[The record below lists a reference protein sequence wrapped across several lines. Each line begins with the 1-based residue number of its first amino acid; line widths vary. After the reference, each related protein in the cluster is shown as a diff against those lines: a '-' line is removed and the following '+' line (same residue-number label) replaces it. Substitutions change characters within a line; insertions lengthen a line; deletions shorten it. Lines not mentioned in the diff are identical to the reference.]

1 MLQRGAGP
9 HSQVSA
15 TRRFSASHP
24 GAHHS
29 FSRKNGSLYSA
40 SSNKAQIL
48 GLSEHSS
55 LQPLHPRATE
65 ADREE
70 LLPKA
75 NANDGTS
82 LSIPSVQSPEPSLH
96 MPPLDE
102 PLGVPR
108 PPTPPLPPPS
118 PAHPPSD
125 RPPTP
130 PLPPNLASPPPTAS
144 PHPPTPP
151 LEPPPE
157 AIPRANHLHPTS
169 RPVDNPKTTGLNGD
183 TLTHAFSFENYDA
196 GRYVSATRTQPQPHH
211 PLNPRKRKSS
221 ISTSSQSHTS
231 EINRSGSKSVPTSR
245 RGKQKAKRSRI
256 RQSLPP
262 HDHSISERVPFP
274 LPPRPSRYPGNAAP
288 SVPDGPI
295 APSTSSAGGDSVAS
309 RNGAKKNR
317 NKKDRPSSLPLGS
330 VEGRSMSSISDRSPV
345 TQTVTTLPNGGSA
358 FPPAIPVHHPIPVSH
373 PVPVDPRITG
383 DPRFPVD
390 PRMAGGSRV
399 FTDSRALVKPHPL
412 YISRAPIDPDVP
424 LDPRTPVDPR
434 TGRPGSRPV
443 SRQSTPAPITNGKP
457 EANHFA
463 QGPTSMHKSE
473 NKGTVVVPPRNYHDK
488 LPAQQTALSHPGVSY
503 VAANIQSA
511 SGLESLQK
519 KPLSQSEA
527 FLAAKAEI
535 EARKFWGNPHTHI
548 VNSNV
553 NVSGAAEGL
562 PRSAGSISVTG
573 HKVQPDALADD
584 DNEPKHFRLPKHL
597 LALFKMNKGL
607 TDNVT
612 DSATSPDVNLPKT
625 AMAATAEPTTV
636 EPATV
641 EPAVVEPATVEP
653 ATVELAVVEPTA
665 VEPTAVEPTAVEPAT
680 VDGVTVA
687 SSPKMQPIDNAPVA
701 GPSRPSDP
709 KTSQV
714 PLRVEESRELHK
726 APLPLLAGAKPDARP
741 SAARKKPSASADS
754 GRSPARPPKK
764 RKEGPVTTRK
774 RKQAPIPPEPSHA
787 PPARKSE
794 AQARRKIK
802 QVINISS
809 GLFPPSIIEEIG
821 GLPIESNFTFKG
833 MDFGRRG
840 EGPDDRKIRDQ
851 SSPVDPENLFAGSR
865 DLSLSV
871 SSQTT
876 QPSQPSLERVREP
889 LFLSRSPTPY
899 SESPAQKISSQNGT
913 AVQVKE
919 EAEIAFDRPD
929 PAVSA
934 HPEAGPSSIGMRSA
948 QVDENGVVTVND
960 HRPDE
965 SRALVGP
972 SGADEADEL
981 LKRYQLIVDRESTP
995 ASLDIVLS
1003 RSSTE
1008 GELTDACS
1016 SPEVPLGSLRFKN
1029 LQAWSW
1035 RNKSHGTLDRLS
1047 VVLPI
1052 SKARR
1057 RKLIQRGIYGTTLS

>member
-24 GAHHS
+24 GGAHHS
-29 FSRKNGSLYSA
+29 FSRKNVSVYSA
-40 SSNKAQIL
+40 SSNKAQIP
-48 GLSEHSS
+48 GLSEHSP

-65 ADREE
+65 VDREE
-70 LLPKA
+70 LLAKA
-75 NANDGTS
+75 NANDGIS

-102 PLGVPR
+102 PLDVPR

-157 AIPRANHLHPTS
+157 AITPANHLHPPN
-169 RPVDNPKTTGLNGD
+169 RPVDNPTTTGLNGD
-183 TLTHAFSFENYDA
+183 TLTHAFSLENYDA
-196 GRYVSATRTQPQPHH
+196 GRYVSATRTQSQPHH

-221 ISTSSQSHTS
+221 VSTSSQSHTP
-231 EINRSGSKSVPTSR
+231 EINRSGSKSAPTWR
-245 RGKQKAKRSRI
+245 HGKQKAKRSRI
-256 RQSLPP
+256 QQCLPP
-262 HDHSISERVPFP
+262 HDHAISERVPFP
-274 LPPRPSRYPGNAAP
+274 LPPGPSRYPENAAP
-288 SVPDGPI
+288 SGPDGPI
-295 APSTSSAGGDSVAS
+295 APSTSSAGRNSVTS
-309 RNGAKKNR
+309 INGAKKK
-317 NKKDRPSSLPLGS
+317 NKKDRPSSLPPGS

-358 FPPAIPVHHPIPVSH
+358 LFPAIPVHHPVPVSR
-373 PVPVDPRITG
+373 PVPIDPRIPSKPHIPVDPRIPG
-383 DPRFPVD
+383 DSRFPVD

-424 LDPRTPVDPR
+424 LDRRTPVDPR
-434 TGRPGSRPV
+434 TGRPGSRPI
-443 SRQSTPAPITNGKP
+443 SRQTTPAPIINGKP
-457 EANHFA
+457 EANHLA
-463 QGPTSMHKSE
+463 QGPTSMPKSE

-503 VAANIQSA
+503 VAANIQTA
-511 SGLESLQK
+511 SDLESLQK

-535 EARKFWGNPHTHI
+535 EARKFSGNPHTHI
-548 VNSNV
+548 VSSNV
-553 NVSGAAEGL
+553 HVSGAAEGV

-573 HKVQPDALADD
+573 HKVQPDALTDD

-597 LALFKMNKGL
+597 LALFKMKKGL

-612 DSATSPDVNLPKT
+612 DSATSPDVNPPKT
-625 AMAATAEPTTV
+625 VMAAT
-636 EPATV
+636 
-641 EPAVVEPATVEP
+641 
-653 ATVELAVVEPTA
+653 
-665 VEPTAVEPTAVEPAT
+665 VEPAT

-701 GPSRPSDP
+701 GPSRPNDP

-726 APLPLLAGAKPDARP
+726 APLPLLASAKPDARP
-741 SAARKKPSASADS
+741 SAARKKPSASADN
-754 GRSPARPPKK
+754 GHSPARPPKK
-764 RKEGPVTTRK
+764 RKEESVITRK

-794 AQARRKIK
+794 PQARRKIK

-821 GLPIESNFTFKG
+821 GLPIESSFTFKG

-840 EGPDDRKIRDQ
+840 EGPDDRKIRDH

-865 DLSLSV
+865 DLSPSV
-871 SSQTT
+871 SSQAT

-899 SESPAQKISSQNGT
+899 SESPAQKTSSQNGT
-913 AVQVKE
+913 AVQAKE
-919 EAEIAFDRPD
+919 EAEIAFDRLD

-934 HPEAGPSSIGMRSA
+934 DPEAEPSSIGMRSA

-960 HRPDE
+960 HRRDE

-972 SGADEADEL
+972 SEADKADEL

-995 ASLDIVLS
+995 PSLDIVLS

-1016 SPEVPLGSLRFKN
+1016 SPEVSLASLRFKN

-1057 RKLIQRGIYGTTLS
+1057 RKLIQRGIYGTALS

>member
-24 GAHHS
+24 GAHRS
-29 FSRKNGSLYSA
+29 FSRTNGSPYSA
-40 SSNKAQIL
+40 SSNKVQIL
-48 GLSEHSS
+48 GRSEHSP
-55 LQPLHPRATE
+55 LQPLHLPATE
-65 ADREE
+65 VDREE

-75 NANDGTS
+75 NANEGTS
-82 LSIPSVQSPEPSLH
+82 LSISSVQPPEPSLH

-102 PLGVPR
+102 PLEVPR

-130 PLPPNLASPPPTAS
+130 PLPPNLASPLPTAS

-151 LEPPPE
+151 LGPPPE
-157 AIPRANHLHPTS
+157 VIPPANHLHPLN
-169 RPVDNPKTTGLNGD
+169 RPVDNTKATGLNGD
-183 TLTHAFSFENYDA
+183 TLTHAFSLENYDA

-231 EINRSGSKSVPTSR
+231 EIKRSGSKSAPTLR
-245 RGKQKAKRSRI
+245 HGKQKAKRSRI

-274 LPPRPSRYPGNAAP
+274 LPPRPSRYPENAAP
-288 SVPDGPI
+288 NGPDGPI
-295 APSTSSAGGDSVAS
+295 APSTSSAGRDSVAS
-309 RNGAKKNR
+309 RHGAEKNK
-317 NKKDRPSSLPLGS
+317 NKKGRPSSLPPGS
-330 VEGRSMSSISDRSPV
+330 VEGRSMGSISDRSPV

-358 FPPAIPVHHPIPVSH
+358 LPPVIPVHPPVPVSR
-373 PVPVDPRITG
+373 PVPVDPRIPSKPHIPVDPRIPCG
-383 DPRFPVD
+383 PRFPVD

-399 FTDSRALVKPHPL
+399 FTDSRASVKPHPL
-412 YISRAPIDPDVP
+412 YIPRAPVDPAVP

-443 SRQSTPAPITNGKP
+443 SRQTTPAPIINGKP
-457 EANHFA
+457 EANHLA

-488 LPAQQTALSHPGVSY
+488 QSAQQTTLRHPGVSY
-503 VAANIQSA
+503 VPANIQGASA
-511 SGLESLQK
+511 LESLQK

-535 EARKFWGNPHTHI
+535 EARKFSGNAHTHI
-548 VNSNV
+548 TSSNV
-553 NVSGAAEGL
+553 NVSGAADGL

-573 HKVQPDALADD
+573 QKVHPDALADD

-597 LALFKMNKGL
+597 LALFKVKKGL

-612 DSATSPDVNLPKT
+612 DSTTSPDVNPPKA
-625 AMAATAEPTTV
+625 AMSATV

-641 EPAVVEPATVEP
+641 EPAVVEPTA
-653 ATVELAVVEPTA
+653 VEPTA
-665 VEPTAVEPTAVEPAT
+665 IEPTAVEPTAVEPAT
-680 VDGVTVA
+680 VDAVA
-687 SSPKMQPIDNAPVA
+687 VVPTPKMQPIDNAPVA
-701 GPSRPSDP
+701 EPLRPSDP
-709 KTSQV
+709 ETSQV
-714 PLRVEESRELHK
+714 PLRVDESRELHK
-726 APLPLLAGAKPDARP
+726 AQLPLLAGAKPDARP
-741 SAARKKPSASADS
+741 SAARKKPSASAD
-754 GRSPARPPKK
+754 GGLSPARPPKK

-794 AQARRKIK
+794 PQARRKIK

-809 GLFPPSIIEEIG
+809 GLFPPAIIEEIG
-821 GLPIESNFTFKG
+821 GLPIESSFTFKG
-833 MDFGRRG
+833 VDFGRRG
-840 EGPDDRKIRDQ
+840 EGPDDCKIHDHT
-851 SSPVDPENLFAGSR
+851 SPVDPENLFAGSR
-865 DLSLSV
+865 DLSPSV
-871 SSQTT
+871 SSQAT

-899 SESPAQKISSQNGT
+899 SESPPQKISFQNGT

-934 HPEAGPSSIGMRSA
+934 DPEAEPSSIGMRSA

-960 HRPDE
+960 QWPDD
-965 SRALVGP
+965 SRAVVGL

-995 ASLDIVLS
+995 TSLDIVLS

-1008 GELTDACS
+1008 DELTDVCS
-1016 SPEVPLGSLRFKN
+1016 SPEIPLASLRFKN

-1057 RKLIQRGIYGTTLS
+1057 RKLIQRGIYGTALN

>member
-1 MLQRGAGP
+1 
-9 HSQVSA
+9 
-15 TRRFSASHP
+15 
-24 GAHHS
+24 
-29 FSRKNGSLYSA
+29 
-40 SSNKAQIL
+40 
-48 GLSEHSS
+48 
-55 LQPLHPRATE
+55 
-65 ADREE
+65 
-70 LLPKA
+70 
-75 NANDGTS
+75 
-82 LSIPSVQSPEPSLH
+82 
-96 MPPLDE
+96 
-102 PLGVPR
+102 
-108 PPTPPLPPPS
+108 
-118 PAHPPSD
+118 
-125 RPPTP
+125 
-130 PLPPNLASPPPTAS
+130 
-144 PHPPTPP
+144 
-151 LEPPPE
+151 
-157 AIPRANHLHPTS
+157 
-169 RPVDNPKTTGLNGD
+169 
-183 TLTHAFSFENYDA
+183 
-196 GRYVSATRTQPQPHH
+196 
-211 PLNPRKRKSS
+211 
-221 ISTSSQSHTS
+221 
-231 EINRSGSKSVPTSR
+231 
-245 RGKQKAKRSRI
+245 
-256 RQSLPP
+256 
-262 HDHSISERVPFP
+262 
-274 LPPRPSRYPGNAAP
+274 
-288 SVPDGPI
+288 
-295 APSTSSAGGDSVAS
+295 
-309 RNGAKKNR
+309 
-317 NKKDRPSSLPLGS
+317 
-330 VEGRSMSSISDRSPV
+330 MSSISDRSPV
-345 TQTVTTLPNGGSA
+345 TQTVTTLPNGRSA
-358 FPPAIPVHHPIPVSH
+358 FPPAIPVHHPVPVSR
-373 PVPVDPRITG
+373 PVPVDPRIPG

-412 YISRAPIDPDVP
+412 YISRAPVDPDVR

-443 SRQSTPAPITNGKP
+443 SRQTSPAPIINGKP
-457 EANHFA
+457 EANHLA

-473 NKGTVVVPPRNYHDK
+473 NKGTVVIPPRNYHDK
-488 LPAQQTALSHPGVSY
+488 LPAQQTGLSHPGVSY

-535 EARKFWGNPHTHI
+535 EARKFSGSPRTHI
-548 VNSNV
+548 VSSNV

-597 LALFKMNKGL
+597 LAFFKMKKGL

-612 DSATSPDVNLPKT
+612 DSATSPDVNPPKT
-625 AMAATAEPTTV
+625 AMAATAEP
-636 EPATV
+636 ATV
-641 EPAVVEPATVEP
+641 KP
-653 ATVELAVVEPTA
+653 ATVELAVVEPA
-665 VEPTAVEPTAVEPAT
+665 VVEPTAVEPTAVEPAT

-741 SAARKKPSASADS
+741 SAARKKPSASADN
-754 GRSPARPPKK
+754 GRSPARPTKK

-794 AQARRKIK
+794 PQARRKIK

-821 GLPIESNFTFKG
+821 GLPIASSFTFKG
-833 MDFGRRG
+833 MDFGRRE
-840 EGPDDRKIRDQ
+840 EGPDDRKIRDH
-851 SSPVDPENLFAGSR
+851 SSPVDLENLFAGSR
-865 DLSLSV
+865 DLSPSV
-871 SSQTT
+871 SSQAT
-876 QPSQPSLERVREP
+876 QPSQPSLERVPEP

-913 AVQVKE
+913 AVQAKE
-919 EAEIAFDRPD
+919 EAEIAFDRLD

-934 HPEAGPSSIGMRSA
+934 DPEAERSSIGMRSA

-960 HRPDE
+960 HRPDV

-1016 SPEVPLGSLRFKN
+1016 SPEVPLASLRFKN

-1057 RKLIQRGIYGTTLS
+1057 RKLIQRGIYGTALS